1 MSAIV
6 SRLAQLRE
14 WIVDTAPAASATAAR
29 LRLGS
34 ALSGGNAQGTWFG
47 INAGSGYTGDLIRA
61 QTNGADRFGVTGLG
75 DVLADARILYARNVV
90 SRFAGATAAPNVAW
104 WNLKTNDTTTDV
116 LRVYTSADA
125 LRFQW
130 LANGQAAFLGV
141 GATLDDY
148 TQDSVRIQPG
158 AGLSTY
164 WRPWGVYL
172 TFSASA
178 PSLWVSR
185 EGAFKL
191 VALTTAQKNAVV
203 SPAAGMLVM
212 DTDLGKLCVYTGS
225 AWQTVT
231 SA

>member
-1 MSAIV
+1 MGIV
-6 SRLAQLRE
+6 IARLAQLRE
-14 WIVDTAPAASATAAR
+14 WVVDTVPTADATLAR

-61 QTNGADRFGVTGLG
+61 QTNGSDRFSVTGTG

-104 WNLKTNDTTTDV
+104 WNLKTNDTSTDV
-116 LRVYTSADA
+116 IRFYTSADA
-125 LRFQW
+125 LRFQF
-130 LANGQAAFLGV
+130 LAHGQAAFLGV
-141 GATLDDY
+141 GGTLDDY
-148 TQDSVRIQPG
+148 TQSSIRIQP
-158 AGLSTY
+158 AGSLSTY
-164 WRPWGVYL
+164 WRPLGIYL
-172 TFSASA
+172 TSGAST

-191 VALTTAQKNAVV
+191 VAVTTSGKNAIT
-203 SPAAGMLVM
+203 SPAAGMLVF

-231 SA
+231 ST